1 MSKLS
6 SNNKTYIRNTD
17 IEALQKIGYKIGKK
31 IGIGTYATVVFSQYT
46 DKLDKTISLAA
57 KIIDKNKAN
66 TEILDKF
73 LKREL
78 EILKKLEHP
87 NIIQVH
93 SILQRGSNIFI
104 FMRHA
109 ENGDL
114 LDFIKSRGPLIEDQ
128 AKLWFNQLIKGIQY
142 LHTFDI
148 AHRDLK
154 CENILITKK
163 MNIKIADF
171 GFARYCCDENGSNIL
186 SETFCG
192 SAAYASPEVI
202 SGTPY
207 NAKMADIWSMG
218 VILFTMVNASLPFD
232 DNNIIKLLNDQKS
245 KKICFRTNI
254 DDTISNDC
262 KLVISSLLDPD
273 VSSRLNLENLMKCN
287 WLQKQTIKSINQ

>member
-6 SNNKTYIRNTD
+6 STNKSYIRNAD

-31 IGIGTYATVVFSQYT
+31 IGIGTYATVVYSQFT
-46 DKLDKTISLAA
+46 DKLNKTISLAA

-66 TEILDKF
+66 TEFLDKF

-78 EILKKLEHP
+78 EILTKLEHP
-87 NIIQVH
+87 NIIQIH

-104 FMRHA
+104 FMRYA

-114 LDFIKSRGPLIEDQ
+114 LDFLKSRGPLIEHQ

-142 LHTFDI
+142 LHSIDI

-171 GFARYCCDENGSNIL
+171 GFARHCCDENGSRIL

-192 SAAYASPEVI
+192 SAAYASPEII

-207 NAKMADIWSMG
+207 NAELADIWSLG
-218 VILFTMVNASLPFD
+218 IILYTMVNASLPFD
-232 DNNIIKLLNDQKS
+232 DNNIMKLLKDQKT
-245 KKICFRTNI
+245 KKICFRTNVEN
-254 DDTISNDC
+254 TISSDC
-262 KLVISSLLDPD
+262 KLVITSLLDPD
-273 VSSRLNLENLMKCN
+273 VTSRWDLENLLKCN
-287 WLQKQTIKSINQ
+287 WLQKNKQ